1 MRVRDIMTGDFEIA
15 TLHTTLRQASELMR
29 NGGFG
34 FLPVKEGDKL
44 RGAVTD
50 RDIVVRGLA
59 DGFGPETPVIH
70 VLSET
75 IVYCFEDD
83 DVREAAD
90 LMQTPG
96 DTRERLIAG
105 SYSPRPEIDELAY
118 GEIVFQMS
126 PQVAAIEQRLRIAVK
141 EGRLPTMPQSLP
153 EFTQWVAHAA
163 RLQLVSDDEQQ
174 VLGQY
179 ADYAARAVAV
189 DDFPA
194 DFGRVADMQR
204 AQRQEPAD
212 TALIS

>member
-90 LMQTPG
+90 LMQREQIRRLAVLNDQKRLVGVLSLG
-96 DTRERLIAG
+96 DIA
-105 SYSPRPEIDELAY
+105 
-118 GEIVFQMS
+118 
-126 PQVAAIEQRLRIAVK
+126 
-141 EGRLPTMPQSLP
+141 
-153 EFTQWVAHAA
+153 
-163 RLQLVSDDEQQ
+163 
-174 VLGQY
+174 
-179 ADYAARAVAV
+179 
-189 DDFPA
+189 
-194 DFGRVADMQR
+194 RVADDPR
-204 AQRQEPAD
+204 LTGAIEAQVARP
-212 TALIS
+212 L